1 MKLTS
6 ELFAISDVVWDT
18 AMPCSRATGS
28 MASLRSPMSFST
40 DYGGGANTGG
50 GANKVFSDLSRDRAG
65 PIAERRP

>member
-1 MKLTS
+1 
-6 ELFAISDVVWDT
+6 
-18 AMPCSRATGS
+18 

-65 PIAERRP
+65 PIAERRPRRQPWKIPALQLLSESSGADLTS